1 MRSFS
6 PEKKRKL
13 QGILI
18 VLSHKETKSKKWR
31 ERKESENAGQ
41 RERERERAREKRRN
55 CKVRGVFV
63 CG

>member
-18 VLSHKETKSKKWR
+18 VLSHKETKGKKWR

-41 RERERERAREKRRN
+41 REGEREREKRKEREK
-55 CKVRGVFV
+55 G
-63 CG
+63 